1 MNFLAHAFLSF
12 GHEKILVGNFIADF
26 VKGKQIE
33 KYEKQ
38 IQIGIQLHRAIDL
51 FTDSHPLVK
60 AAQTYLRPK
69 FGHYSSVITDVFFDY
84 FLIKCWDHFSEESVE
99 DFIQEVYGTLD
110 RFAQVF
116 PTRFEGMYYWMKK
129 ENWLFQYGEIKGI
142 QKALT
147 GMAKRAQFDS
157 KMEQAHFALIE
168 NEDEFEVIF
177 FAFFKELESFAYQK
191 LIELE
196 KQA

>member
-26 VKGKQIE
+26 VKGKQMGNF
-33 KYEKQ
+33 EKQ
-38 IQIGIQLHRAIDL
+38 IQLGIQLHRSIDS

-84 FLIKCWDHFSEESVE
+84 FLIKDWSEFSEEPLE
-99 DFIQEVYGTLD
+99 KFIQNIYITLD
-110 RFAQVF
+110 RYALIFPARFA
-116 PTRFEGMYYWMKK
+116 GMYHWMKK
-129 ENWLFQYGEIKGI
+129 ENWLLNYGKIDGI
-142 QKALT
+142 RRSLS
-147 GMAKRAQFDS
+147 GMAKRTQFDS
-157 KMEQAHFALIE
+157 KMEQAHLALIE

-177 FAFFKELESFAYQK
+177 FAFFRELESFAYQK
-191 LIELE
+191 LTELE
-196 KQA
+196 KEA